1 MMRSSHGVASRR
13 ERTRIAGYNSTEG
26 MTGFDLERWFQEKRA
41 EKPGST
47 R

>member
-1 MMRSSHGVASRR
+1 MMRSSHGVASCR
-13 ERTRIAGYNSTEG
+13 EKTKIIRYNSTEG